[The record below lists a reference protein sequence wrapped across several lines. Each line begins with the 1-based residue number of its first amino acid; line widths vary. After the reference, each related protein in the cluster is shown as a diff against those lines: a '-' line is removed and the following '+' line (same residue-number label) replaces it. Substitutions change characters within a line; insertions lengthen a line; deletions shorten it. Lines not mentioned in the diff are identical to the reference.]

1 MDITCRDCGLVFTF
15 TDDMDAFYRSKGLN
29 RPSRCPD
36 CRRLSKI
43 FVPENLDKSTHE
55 SPIEV
60 VCPICGV
67 IYERVVELA
76 YRSSENAWRVGGYL
90 VIICDD
96 CKNNK
101 ESTTLLKYR
110 KALEPRK
117 IGGWTFA

>member
-1 MDITCRDCGLVFTF
+1 MGIACRDCGLVFTF
-15 TDDMDAFYRSKGLN
+15 SEELDRTYRSRGLN
-29 RPSRCPD
+29 RPTRCPD
-36 CRRLSKI
+36 CRRLAKL
-43 FVPENLDKSTHE
+43 FPYENLDRSMHQ

-60 VCPICGV
+60 VCPICDV
-67 IYERVVELA
+67 ICERVVELG
-76 YRSSENAWRVGGYL
+76 YRSSEYAWRRAGYL

-96 CKNNK
+96 CKERK